1 MTVNITR
8 LDGDQF
14 KAEADGY
21 TVLSG
26 RLNEQA
32 PPIGMSPG
40 KLMVASLGL
49 CSAFHATRFLK
60 RQKIEATSLQIEVD
74 ATNDEE
80 PSRAS
85 LFNVIVKVGANL
97 DAKQVE
103 ALLAEVKR
111 CYVANTMRG
120 MPRFSYEIKT
130 TNKSGES

>member
-1 MTVNITR
+1 MTVKITR

>member
-14 KAEADGY
+14 KAEANGY

-74 ATNDEE
+74 ASNDEE

>member
-14 KAEADGY
+14 KAEANGY

>member
-1 MTVNITR
+1 MTVKITR
-8 LDGDQF
+8 LDGGQF

-40 KLMVASLGL
+40 KLMAASLGL
-49 CSAFHATRFLK
+49 CSAFHANRFLK
-60 RQKIEATSLQIEVD
+60 RQKIEANSLQIEVD
-74 ATNDEE
+74 ATNDKE

-85 LFNVIVKVGANL
+85 LFKIIVKVGANL

-103 ALLAEVKR
+103 GLLAEVKR
-111 CYVANTMRG
+111 CYVGNTMRG

-130 TNKSGES
+130 TNRSSES

>member
-1 MTVNITR
+1 MTVKITR
-8 LDGDQF
+8 LDGNQF

-40 KLMVASLGL
+40 KLMAASLGL
-49 CSAFHATRFLK
+49 CSAFHATWFLK
-60 RQKIEATSLQIEVD
+60 RQKIEVTNLQIEVD
-74 ATNDEE
+74 ATNDKE

-120 MPRFSYEIKT
+120 MPSFSYEIKT
-130 TNKSGES
+130 TNRSGES

>member
-1 MTVNITR
+1 MTVKITR
-8 LDGDQF
+8 LDGNQF

-49 CSAFHATRFLK
+49 CSAFHAIRFLK

-74 ATNDEE
+74 ATNDKE

-85 LFNVIVKVGANL
+85 LFNIIVKVGANL

-103 ALLAEVKR
+103 GLLAEVKR
-111 CYVANTMRG
+111 CYVGNTMRG
-120 MPRFSYEIKT
+120 MPSFSYEIKT
-130 TNKSGES
+130 TNRSSEL